1 MNNNF
6 KKVSI
11 IYVFL
16 ILLSLAV
23 IWKIF
28 YLQYIEKAEI
38 TDIDISYKIEE
49 IEAKR
54 GSIFSSDGRPLS
66 TSVPYFQIRMDCV
79 VISDT
84 LFNNNIDALCRSLS
98 QLYKDKSAAAYKAEI
113 IKARKEEKRYKPIG
127 NRLVDYTEMLEIRKF
142 PIFSQGQNR
151 GGLITEQRNRRK
163 NPYGRLA
170 YRTIGFIN
178 NNGEGTGIERSYDAF
193 LKGRPGRQTV
203 QRILGGE
210 WIPATGLDVIQPE
223 DGFDIQTTLDIDIQE
238 AAEDALRDQLSKSDV
253 FEGATAIVM
262 EVKTGAIRAIANMKK
277 GVRNDFDESYNYA
290 IGHSTEPGSTFKL
303 ATLIALIEDG
313 YVNLESKVDAG
324 NGRWR
329 YISTNF
335 TDVTRVGYG
344 VIDVKTAFEKSSNV
358 AFAKLVTEHY
368 GNNEKR
374 YVNRI
379 VNMKLTE
386 RFNLDILGE
395 ARAVI
400 YSPDN
405 ALWSRISLPMMSI
418 GYFSLLTP
426 LHTLTFYN
434 AVANNGKMMKPYFI
448 ENLQKNGVIHQ
459 KFGSQEIT
467 GSICSKRTLD
477 QVQNA
482 LRGVVENGTAKAIDD
497 PRYQISGK
505 TGTAQIAF
513 DGKYKDASGNRKHQ
527 ASFAGYFPSDNPK
540 YSMIVVLY
548 TNKTRDNFYG
558 GAWAAPVFKRI
569 ADKIYARAIDW
580 NDPLTKKDERINTTK
595 PDLYG
600 DSKSIRIISKEL
612 DLGHK
617 IDTKNSSWIA
627 LKEDKV
633 NPITINNNMVPDV
646 RGMGLKDAIYILEN
660 MGYRVSFSGRGKIVA
675 QNPEPNIQISKG
687 SIIQLTLER

>member
-113 IKARKEEKRYKPIG
+113 IKARKEGKRYKPIG

>member
-113 IKARKEEKRYKPIG
+113 IKARKEGKRYKTIG

-313 YVNLESKVDAG
+313 YVNLDSKVDAG

-448 ENLQKNGVIHQ
+448 ENLQKNGIIHQ

-477 QVQNA
+477 QVHSA

-527 ASFAGYFPSDNPK
+527 ATFAGYFPSDNPK

-627 LKEDKV
+627 LKEEKISQ
-633 NPITINNNMVPDV
+633 ITINNNMVPDV